1 MPNEEHSMTEPSPRD
16 PYWLAD
22 AFAQYRERLLRLVQW
37 RLHPALTKRFSPD
50 DLMQEIYLAAEKR
63 RDYFQNRPDV
73 PPYVQWRTLALQT
86 LADMERRH
94 LSTQKRDAMKEFDL
108 EEDGDSGN
116 AALWERFA
124 DSVTSPRTRL
134 ANRERCALT
143 RRALASLSEDDRA
156 ILQLRHFEDLGNAE
170 CAAVLGI
177 EPKAASIRYVRALK
191 RFQAVIA
198 DISSLRP

>member
-1 MPNEEHSMTEPSPRD
+1 MPDPSRD

-22 AFAQYRERLLRLVQW
+22 TFTEYRDRLLRLVQW
-37 RLHPALTKRFSPD
+37 RLHPALQKRFSPD

-63 RDYFQNRPDV
+63 LDFFRNRPDV
-73 PPYVQWRTLALQT
+73 PLFVQWRALALQT

-94 LSTQKRDAMKEFDL
+94 LGAQKRDAMKEIGM
-108 EEDGDSGN
+108 EEEGDNTERSV
-116 AALWERFA
+116 LWERFA

-143 RRALASLSEDDRA
+143 RSALASLGDDDRA
-156 ILQLRHFEDLGNAE
+156 ILELRHFEELSNAE
-170 CAAVLGI
+170 CAAVLGV

-191 RFQAVIA
+191 RFQTVIA
-198 DISSLRP
+198 GISALRP

>member
-1 MPNEEHSMTEPSPRD
+1 MTDTSPRD

-22 AFAQYRERLLRLVQW
+22 AFTQYRERLLRLVQW
-37 RLHPALTKRFSPD
+37 RLHPALMKRFSPD
-50 DLMQEIYLAAEKR
+50 DLLQEIYLAAEKR
-63 RDYFQNRPDV
+63 LDYFQNKPDI
-73 PPYVQWRTLALQT
+73 PPFVQWRALALQT

-94 LSTQKRDAMKEFDL
+94 LGAQKRDAMKETGL
-108 EEDGDSGN
+108 EEDGDSERT
-116 AALWERFA
+116 ALWERFA

-143 RRALASLSEDDRA
+143 RRALASLSDDDRT

-170 CAAVLGI
+170 CAAVLSV

-198 DISSLRP
+198 NISSLRP